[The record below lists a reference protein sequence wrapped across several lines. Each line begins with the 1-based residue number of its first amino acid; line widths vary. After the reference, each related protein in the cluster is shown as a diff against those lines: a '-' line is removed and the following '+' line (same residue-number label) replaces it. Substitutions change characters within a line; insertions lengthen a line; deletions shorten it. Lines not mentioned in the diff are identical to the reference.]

1 MAELAEP
8 MSEGND
14 RLNIERLE
22 IPAVVRVTP
31 RRFCDNRG
39 FFSETFCDRDLA
51 AAGLPSVFVQDNHSR
66 SENAGTVRGLHMQAP
81 PHAQHK
87 LVRVTHGRILDVAV
101 DIRVGSPTYGRHV
114 AAELSAE
121 DWAQLLVPIG
131 FLHGFVTLE
140 PATEVQYKVSDY
152 YVPAAEG
159 GVLWHDEALGI
170 RWPVDVSAAT
180 VSGRDKQLPHFA
192 NFRSPFVYEGD
203 GR

>member
-1 MAELAEP
+1 

-31 RRFCDNRG
+31 RRFGDNRG

-66 SENAGTVRGLHMQAP
+66 SEKTGTVRGLHMQAP

-87 LVRVTHGRILDVAV
+87 LVRVTHGRILDIAV

-114 AAELSAE
+114 TAELSAE
-121 DWAQLLVPIG
+121 NWAQLLVPIG

-159 GVLWHDEALGI
+159 GVLWHDDELGI

-192 NFRSPFVYEGD
+192 DFTSPFVYEGD